1 MRPSFEK
8 VTQALQDEPMTRQD
22 LVFKT
27 KLTYMNVHKALVHL
41 METGHVVS
49 ISIGGVMHY
58 MPNQDKELPGETTV
72 QRAIRKRPVLHSIF
86 WQGAQQ

>member
-1 MRPSFEK
+1 MRPCFEK
-8 VTQALQDEPMTRQD
+8 VTQALQNGHMTRQD
-22 LVFKT
+22 LVFRT

-58 MPNQDKELPGETTV
+58 MQNQEKEPPGETTV
-72 QRAIRKRPVLHSIF
+72 QRAIRKRPALHSIF

>member
-8 VTQALQDEPMTRQD
+8 VTQALQDGPMTRQD

-41 METGHVVS
+41 MELGHVVS
-49 ISIGGVMHY
+49 ISIGGVLHY
-58 MPNQDKELPGETTV
+58 MPSQEKELPGETTV
-72 QRAIRKRPVLHSIF
+72 QRAIRKRPALQSI
-86 WQGAQQ
+86 WMN

>member
-8 VTQALQDEPMTRQD
+8 VTQALQGDPMTRQD

-27 KLTYMNVHKALVHL
+27 KLTYMNVHKSLVHL
-41 METGHVVS
+41 MELGHVVS

-58 MPNQDKELPGETTV
+58 MPNQEKELPGETTV
-72 QRAIRKRPVLHSIF
+72 QRAIRKRPALHSI
-86 WQGAQQ
+86 WN

>member
-8 VTQALQDEPMTRQD
+8 VTQALQDGPMTRQD

-27 KLTYMNVHKALVHL
+27 KLTYMNVSKALVHL
-41 METGHVVS
+41 MELGHVVS

-58 MPNQDKELPGETTV
+58 TPNQEKELPGETTV
-72 QRAIRKRPVLHSIF
+72 QRAIRKRPELHSI
-86 WQGAQQ
+86 WMN

>member
-8 VTQALQDEPMTRQD
+8 VIQALQDGPMTRQD

-58 MPNQDKELPGETTV
+58 MPNQEKEIPGETTQ
-72 QRAIRKRPVLHSIF
+72 QRAIRKLPALHTI
-86 WQGAQQ
+86 WMN

>member
-8 VTQALQDEPMTRQD
+8 VTQALQDGPMTRQD

-27 KLTYMNVHKALVHL
+27 KLTYMNVSKALVHL

-58 MPNQDKELPGETTV
+58 MPNQEKELPGETTV
-72 QRAIRKRPVLHSIF
+72 QRAIRKRPALHSI
-86 WQGAQQ
+86 WMN

>member
-1 MRPSFEK
+1 MSPSFEK
-8 VTQALQDEPMTRQD
+8 VTQALQDGPMTRQD

-58 MPNQDKELPGETTV
+58 MPNQEKELPGETTV
-72 QRAIRKRPVLHSIF
+72 QRAIRKRPALQHIF

>member
-1 MRPSFEK
+1 MSPSFEK
-8 VTQALQDEPMTRQD
+8 VLQALQDEPMTRQD

-49 ISIGGVMHY
+49 SCIEGVTHY
-58 MPNQDKELPGETTV
+58 MPNQDKAIPGETTV
-72 QRAIRKRPVLHSIF
+72 QRAIRSRPALHTI
-86 WQGAQQ
+86 WMN

>member
-8 VTQALQDEPMTRQD
+8 VTQALKGGPMTRQD

-27 KLTYMNVHKALVHL
+27 KRTYMNVHKALVHL

-49 ISIGGVMHY
+49 ACIEGVTHY
-58 MPNQDKELPGETTV
+58 MPNQEKEIHGETTV
-72 QRAIRKRPVLHSIF
+72 QRAVRKMPELQSI
-86 WQGAQQ
+86 WMN

>member
-1 MRPSFEK
+1 M
-8 VTQALQDEPMTRQD
+8 
-22 LVFKT
+22 FKT

-58 MPNQDKELPGETTV
+58 MPNQEKELPGETTV
-72 QRAIRKRPVLHSIF
+72 QRAIRKRPELHSI
-86 WQGAQQ
+86 WMN

>member
-8 VTQALQDEPMTRQD
+8 VTQALQDGPMTRQD

-41 METGHVVS
+41 MELGHVVS

-58 MPNQDKELPGETTV
+58 MLNQEKELPGETTL
-72 QRAIRKRPVLHSIF
+72 QRAIRKRPELHTI
-86 WQGAQQ
+86 WMN

>member
-8 VTQALQDEPMTRQD
+8 VTQALQGDPMTRQD

-27 KLTYMNVHKALVHL
+27 KLTYMNVHKALVPL
-41 METGHVVS
+41 MELGHVVS

-58 MPNQDKELPGETTV
+58 MPNQEKELPGETTV
-72 QRAIRKRPVLHSIF
+72 QRAIRKRPALHSI
-86 WQGAQQ
+86 WN

>member
-8 VTQALQDEPMTRQD
+8 VTQALQDGPMTRQD
-22 LVFKT
+22 LVFRT
-27 KLTYMNVHKALVHL
+27 KLTYMNVYKALVHL

-58 MPNQDKELPGETTV
+58 MPNQEKELPGETTV
-72 QRAIRKRPVLHSIF
+72 QRAIRKRPELHSI
-86 WQGAQQ
+86 WMN

>member
-8 VTQALQDEPMTRQD
+8 VIQALQDEPMTRQD

-49 ISIGGVMHY
+49 TCIEGVTYY
-58 MPNQDKELPGETTV
+58 MPNQDKAIPGETTV
-72 QRAIRKRPVLHSIF
+72 QRAIRVRPVLHNIF
-86 WQGAQQ
+86 WQGAAQ

>member
-8 VTQALQDEPMTRQD
+8 VTHALQDGPMTRQD

-58 MPNQDKELPGETTV
+58 MPNPEKELPGETTV
-72 QRAIRKRPVLHSIF
+72 QRAIRKRPVLHSI
-86 WQGAQQ
+86 WMN

>member
-8 VTQALQDEPMTRQD
+8 VTQALQGEPMSRQD

-49 ISIGGVMHY
+49 VSIDGVMHY
-58 MPNQDKELPGETTV
+58 MPNQDKDLPGETTV
-72 QRAIRKRPVLHSIF
+72 QRAIRKRPELHSI
-86 WQGAQQ
+86 WMN

>member
-1 MRPSFEK
+1 MSPSFEK
-8 VTQALQDEPMTRQD
+8 VTQALQDGPMTRQD

-27 KLTYMNVHKALVHL
+27 KLTYMNVSKALVHL

-58 MPNQDKELPGETTV
+58 MPNQEKELPGETTV
-72 QRAIRKRPVLHSIF
+72 QRAIRKRPELHSI
-86 WQGAQQ
+86 WMN

>member
-8 VTQALQDEPMTRQD
+8 VTQAIQEGPMTRQD

-41 METGHVVS
+41 MELGHVVS

-58 MPNQDKELPGETTV
+58 MPNQEKELPGETTV
-72 QRAIRKRPVLHSIF
+72 QRAIRKRPELHSI
-86 WQGAQQ
+86 WMNPC

>member
-8 VTQALQDEPMTRQD
+8 VTQALQDGPMTRQD

-58 MPNQDKELPGETTV
+58 MPNQEKELPCETTV
-72 QRAIRKRPVLHSIF
+72 QRAIRKRPALHSI
-86 WQGAQQ
+86 WN

>member
-8 VTQALQDEPMTRQD
+8 VTQALQDGPMTRQD

-27 KLTYMNVHKALVHL
+27 KLTYMNVSKALVHL
-41 METGHVVS
+41 MEFGHVVS

-58 MPNQDKELPGETTV
+58 MPNQEKELPGETTV
-72 QRAIRKRPVLHSIF
+72 QRAIRKRPELQSI
-86 WQGAQQ
+86 WMN

>member
-8 VTQALQDEPMTRQD
+8 VTQALQDGPMTRQD

-58 MPNQDKELPGETTV
+58 MPNQEKELPGETTV
-72 QRAIRKRPVLHSIF
+72 QRAIRKRPELQSI
-86 WQGAQQ
+86 WMN